1 MDEQLLHD
9 STTFMQTDV
18 TTRRKVTSKDLR
30 SVSAVSWN
38 PEFCFD
44 GSNHQTNLEC
54 DNRWLVIRVDENS
67 ICIELWYGHVDER
80 LVRDARLVDYP
91 ESQ

>member
-9 STTFMQTDV
+9 STIFTQTDV
-18 TTRRKVTSKDLR
+18 TTRHKVTSKDLR
-30 SVSAVSWN
+30 SIAALSWN
-38 PEFCFD
+38 PEFCFE
-44 GSNHQTNLEC
+44 GFNHQTNLEC

-67 ICIELWYGHVDER
+67 VCIELWYGHVDGR
-80 LVRDARLVDYP
+80 LVMDARLVGYP

>member
-9 STTFMQTDV
+9 STAFMQTDV
-18 TTRRKVTSKDLR
+18 TMRHKVTSKDLR

-38 PEFCFD
+38 PGFCFD
-44 GSNHQTNLEC
+44 GCNHQTNLEC
-54 DNRWLVIRVDENS
+54 DNRWLVMRVDENS
-67 ICIELWYGHVDER
+67 VCIELWYGYVDER
-80 LVRDARLVDYP
+80 LVIDTRLVGHP